1 MIPQNIGSIIIETSP
16 PDVDDKIRAKVVG
29 EEYGYLVVEA
39 ILQDLNKKNR
49 NGRFYATEEL
59 APQVTCKRTQE
70 LVKTGNMKGE
80 NGHPMSKDL
89 TRQQTIDPNN
99 VVCKFLKIWVDGD
112 LIKAQVTATV
122 DGVGDSFEKCLRA
135 GELPSFS
142 MRSLGSLVNTG
153 RGAEVRN
160 IRLITWDRVI
170 YPSHAVAYT
179 CENGVYVPDNKE
191 IVAEGSK
198 LYLDENDKGIVVPL
212 NNEKVISYVKAQSK
226 NLQTVK
232 ESMECFFD
240 SIEIIKEGRMS
251 KVMMKAADGN
261 TIIVNLEDYISNE
274 IMDFA
279 SSIA

>member
-1 MIPQNIGSIIIETSP
+1 MIPQNIGSIIIETAP
-16 PDVDDKIRAKVVG
+16 PDVDDKVRAKVVG

-39 ILQDLNKKNR
+39 ILQDMNKKNR

-70 LVKTGNMKGE
+70 LINSGNFKGE

-89 TRQQTIDPNN
+89 VRQQTIDPNN
-99 VVCKFLKIWVDGD
+99 VVCKFLKVWVDGD

-122 DGVGDSFEKCLRA
+122 DGVGDSFEKCVRA
-135 GELPSFS
+135 GELPSYS
-142 MRSLGSLVNTG
+142 MRSLGSLTTTS
-153 RGAEVRN
+153 RGAEVKN

-170 YPSHAVAYT
+170 FPSHEVAYT
-179 CENGVYVPDNKE
+179 CENGVYVPEQKE
-191 IVAEGSK
+191 IVAEGSRI
-198 LYLDENDKGIVVPL
+198 YLDENDKGIVIPFDKQ
-212 NNEKVISYVKAQSK
+212 KVINYVKSESK

-240 SIEIIKEGRMS
+240 TIDIVESGK

-261 TIIVNLEDYISNE
+261 TLIINLEDYISNE
-274 IMDFA
+274 IMDYC
-279 SSIA
+279 SGIIA